1 MVKTFYNC
9 VFCRAVVCSTCSNIA
24 FCKLKDFC
32 TTVVSFCSINCS
44 RHLIL
49 LINRTEAAACEFLLL
64 NPQKGFLLH
73 EGASCVL
80 VISSSKYG
88 GDSFSCTLLYQ
99 YQ

>member
-1 MVKTFYNC
+1 MVKTVYSC
-9 VFCRAVVCSTCSNIA
+9 VFCCAVVWSTCSNIA

-44 RHLIL
+44 RHLLL
-49 LINRTEAAACEFLLL
+49 LINRMEAAAYGFLLL
-64 NPQKGFLLH
+64 NLQKEFQMR

-80 VISSSKYG
+80 VISSSRYG